1 MLMQKQYNEHK
12 ETFKE
17 LRKIHSY
24 LQTKGVR
31 LSEAMEHFNDSNEEE
46 VVGYLEGAEDSEH
59 DYEVTIRKVLK
70 DTTAVKIKDIKT
82 NGKNAVQ

>member
-1 MLMQKQYNEHK
+1 MEKQYNEHK

-31 LSEAMEHFNDSNEEE
+31 LSAAMEHINDSNEEE
-46 VVGYLEGAEDSEH
+46 VVGYLEGAEDS
-59 DYEVTIRKVLK
+59 
-70 DTTAVKIKDIKT
+70 
-82 NGKNAVQ
+82 